1 MELVLKRYNFGEK
14 STLGKL
20 FIGGVFFCY
29 VLEDKVREIE
39 NEPVAKWKIPS
50 QTAIPRGKYKV
61 IIDFSSHFGTE
72 LPHLLDVPGF
82 DGVRIHWGN
91 TDIDTEGCL
100 LVGSSV
106 VNEDFISN
114 SRATFNHLFDLME
127 ASYERGEDISIEVS

>member
-20 FIGGVFFCY
+20 FVGGVFFCY

-50 QTAIPRGKYKV
+50 QTAIPRGQYKV

-72 LPHLLDVPGF
+72 LPHILDVPGF

-127 ASYERGEDISIEVS
+127 ASYERGGDISIEVS

>member
-39 NEPVAKWKIPS
+39 NKPVAEWRIPS

-72 LPHLLDVPGF
+72 LPHIL
-82 DGVRIHWGN
+82 
-91 TDIDTEGCL
+91 
-100 LVGSSV
+100 
-106 VNEDFISN
+106 IS
-114 SRATFNHLFDLME
+114 
-127 ASYERGEDISIEVS
+127 